1 MNTSYIIHTFCAS
14 YLCLESWLHPHEC
27 GDVNECC
34 TWMMTREFFK
44 KFKVWTFFKHWF
56 GGVMWM
62 GIVDVEEQENSKV
75 QGLALNMQLE
85 SDYVALGAK

>member
-1 MNTSYIIHTFCAS
+1 
-14 YLCLESWLHPHEC
+14 
-27 GDVNECC
+27 
-34 TWMMTREFFK
+34 
-44 KFKVWTFFKHWF
+44 
-56 GGVMWM
+56 M